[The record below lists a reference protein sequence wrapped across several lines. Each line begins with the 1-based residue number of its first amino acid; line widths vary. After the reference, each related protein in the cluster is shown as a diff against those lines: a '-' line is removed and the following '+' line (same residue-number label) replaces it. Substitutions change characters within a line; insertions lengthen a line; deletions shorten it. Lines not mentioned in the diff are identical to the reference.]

1 MRMRAAILSF
11 LTSCLFLLNS
21 EAKTPNII
29 LVMADDQGYG
39 DAGYTGHPFLKT
51 PHLDAMA
58 KQSIVF
64 DRFYAGAPVCSPT
77 RASVMTGR
85 TPMRTNVL
93 NHGHYMRPHEVTI
106 AEALQKAG
114 YHTAHFGKWHI
125 GSAQKESPTSPGGQG
140 FDTWLTALNFYDH
153 DAYFSDNGTFKQLKG
168 QGTVLTMDAALD
180 HLKKNAQN
188 EKPLFTVIWFPSPHD
203 PHPERSSRPDLYK
216 DQKHYGYFQEITLL
230 DEQVGRL
237 RKTLRDLKIHD
248 NTILWYCSD
257 NGGLLTESSGGR
269 ARKGS
274 IYEGGLRVPSLL
286 EWPAKYSNQKI
297 SLPSST
303 SDMFPTLLALA
314 GVKSDRKIPLD
325 GIDLTPAI
333 EGKLQRRPNTIGFWH
348 HYTKGQSTWSDRII
362 KTLMDAQQA
371 GKPNPHPERVLK
383 NVNEFPARKPLP
395 NGSYPGHA
403 AVIDWPYKIH
413 AISSGKSTRYEFYNL
428 EKDPMEAT
436 DLSKENSAA
445 FKKMKMFIG
454 SWQRSVMDSL
464 EGKDYPK

>member
-1 MRMRAAILSF
+1 
-11 LTSCLFLLNS
+11 
-21 EAKTPNII
+21 
-29 LVMADDQGYG
+29 
-39 DAGYTGHPFLKT
+39 
-51 PHLDAMA
+51 
-58 KQSIVF
+58 
-64 DRFYAGAPVCSPT
+64 
-77 RASVMTGR
+77 
-85 TPMRTNVL
+85 MRTNVL

-125 GSAQKESPTSPGGQG
+125 GSVQKESPTSPGGQG

-333 EGKLQRRPNTIGFWH
+333 EGKLQRRPNTIGF
-348 HYTKGQSTWSDRII
+348 
-362 KTLMDAQQA
+362 
-371 GKPNPHPERVLK
+371 
-383 NVNEFPARKPLP
+383 
-395 NGSYPGHA
+395 
-403 AVIDWPYKIH
+403 
-413 AISSGKSTRYEFYNL
+413 
-428 EKDPMEAT
+428 
-436 DLSKENSAA
+436 
-445 FKKMKMFIG
+445 
-454 SWQRSVMDSL
+454 
-464 EGKDYPK
+464 